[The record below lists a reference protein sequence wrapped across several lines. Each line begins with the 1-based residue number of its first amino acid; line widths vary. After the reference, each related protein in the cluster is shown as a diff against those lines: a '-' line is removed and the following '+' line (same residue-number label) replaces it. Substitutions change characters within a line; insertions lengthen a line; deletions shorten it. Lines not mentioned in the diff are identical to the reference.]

1 MMKTPRTSMAT
12 PTGSTVLIHHMVLL
26 LSSARIN
33 VSSLTDLR
41 STIYANRLPGVAA
54 IYALWDFQS
63 LGKFFNGFM
72 LPNKLT
78 FVPQIGQERSNG
90 HALL

>member
-1 MMKTPRTSMAT
+1 MTKTPRTSMVT
-12 PTGSTVLIHHMVLL
+12 PTSSTVSIHHTVL
-26 LSSARIN
+26 LSSSAQIN
-33 VSSLTDLR
+33 VSSLTDER
-41 STIYANRLPGVAA
+41 STIYADSLLDVAA

-63 LGKFFNGFM
+63 LRKFFNGFM

-78 FVPQIGQERSNG
+78 FVPQIGQERSNE